1 MKIKEKVKHEGLVL
15 DGGMGSMLISRGLKG
30 GDCAE
35 KWNIDHPDVI
45 QEIHQAYFDA
55 GADVATANTFGAS
68 SFKLEKMGI
77 KEGVETINT
86 EAVKNA
92 KAAAKPGQYVAG
104 DLGPVGEM
112 LAPMGSMTVERAKDI
127 YVHQAGIIE
136 AAGVDLFL
144 IETIFDLNEAIAAL
158 EAVQAISSK
167 PVFCS
172 LTFNQTK
179 KGFFTLM
186 GNPVEASMQQLRDA
200 GAAAVGA
207 NCSLGSDSMI
217 GLAQQIRESV
227 DIPVIV
233 QPNAGMPQTGPDGTA
248 FYPEDEILFAKNII
262 KIKALGVEI
271 VGGCCGT
278 TPAFIHRLRESK
290 F

>member
-1 MKIKEKVKHEGLVL
+1 
-15 DGGMGSMLISRGLKG
+15 MLISRGLKG

-35 KWNIDHPDVI
+35 KWNIDHPEII
-45 QEIHQAYFDA
+45 QEIHRAYFDA

-77 KEGVETINT
+77 QADVETINT
-86 EAVKNA
+86 QAVKNA

-112 LAPMGSMTVERAKDI
+112 LAPMGSMTAERAKEI
-127 YVHQAGIIE
+127 YLHQAGIIE

-158 EAVQAISSK
+158 EAVQAVSSK

-186 GNPVEASMQQLRDA
+186 GNAVDQSMQRLRDA

-207 NCSLGSDSMI
+207 NCSLGSESMI
-217 GLAQQIRESV
+217 GLARQIRESV

-248 FYPEDEILFAKNII
+248 SYPEDENLFAKNII
-262 KIKALGVEI
+262 KIKALGVDI

-278 TPAFIHRLRESK
+278 TPAFIRRLRKSI
-290 F
+290 

>member
-1 MKIKEKVKHEGLVL
+1 MKILEKVKQEGVVL
-15 DGGMGSMLISRGLKG
+15 DGGIGSMLISKGLKG
-30 GDCAE
+30 GDCVE

-68 SFKLEKMGI
+68 SSKLGKMGI
-77 KEGVETINT
+77 RELVETINT

-104 DLGPVGEM
+104 DLGPGGEM
-112 LAPMGSMTVERAKDI
+112 LSPMGSMTVERAKEI
-127 YVHQAGIIE
+127 YANQAGIIE
-136 AAGVDLFL
+136 TAGVDLFL

-158 EAVQAISSK
+158 EAVQTVSSK
-167 PVFCS
+167 PVFCT

-179 KGFFTLM
+179 KGFYTLM
-186 GNPVEASMQQLRDA
+186 GNPVEASMQKLRDA

-207 NCSLGSDSMI
+207 NCSVGSDSMI
-217 GLAQQIRESV
+217 ALAKQIRESV
-227 DIPVIV
+227 EIPVII
-233 QPNAGMPQTGPDGTA
+233 QPNAGMPQTRPDGTA
-248 FYPEDEILFAKNII
+248 FYPEDENTFTDNII
-262 KIKALGVEI
+262 KIKALGIEI

-278 TPAFIHRLRESK
+278 TPAFIHKIRESI
-290 F
+290 

>member
-1 MKIKEKVKHEGLVL
+1 MEIIEKVKQEGILL
-15 DGGMGSMLISRGLKG
+15 DGGMGSMLIARGLKG

-35 KWNIDHPDVI
+35 KWNVDRPEVI
-45 QEIHQAYFDA
+45 REIHQAYFDA

-68 SFKLEKMGI
+68 SLKLEKMGI
-77 KEGVETINT
+77 KESIETINT
-86 EAVKNA
+86 EAVKHA
-92 KAAAKPGQYVAG
+92 RAASKPGQYVAG
-104 DLGPVGEM
+104 DLGHVGEM
-112 LAPMGSMTVERAKDI
+112 FSPMGRMTAEKAKDI
-127 YVHQAGIIE
+127 YVHHAGIIE

-144 IETIFDLNEAIAAL
+144 IETIFDLNEAIVAL
-158 EAVQAISSK
+158 EAVQAVSSK

-172 LTFNQTK
+172 LTFNQAP

-186 GNPVEASMQQLRDA
+186 GNPVEASMKQLRDA

-207 NCSLGSDSMI
+207 NCSLGSESMI
-217 GLAQQIRESV
+217 GLAGQIRESV

-233 QPNAGMPQTGPDGTA
+233 QPNAGMPQTRPDGTA
-248 FYPEDEILFAKNII
+248 FYPEDEILFAENIK

-278 TPAFIHRLRESK
+278 TPAFIQKIRAS